1 MGHIQ
6 GVLAGAAL
14 GLALLATP
22 AGARA
27 EVPEP
32 NGCPTGSTSLTT
44 APAGDLRI
52 TFLGVSTLLFDDGV
66 SQLLVDGYFTRPGF
80 KDTAFGRIGPKKA
93 TLKAQLDLAGVERL
107 RAVLVAHAHH
117 DHAMDAPM
125 IAGLHKEAVIVGG
138 ASTVNLGTAAQVA
151 EAQLCTTHDRQ
162 TLYFGPFEVEV
173 FKSPHGDTGRLLG
186 WLLTGDTPSTRTLP
200 AHFRKLKDTENFSYR
215 IRHGGRE
222 ILVHPSADVTP
233 GAYAGSTAQIVF
245 LGAGRLGKQSQEEI
259 TTYWRQVG
267 GAVGAS
273 TVVPVHWDN
282 FMRPI
287 TEPLKPMPWP
297 FDRFELGQQRLGR
310 AIAEGDRPAAILR
323 LDGCD
328 ALVVA
333 PGGAVLVDRA
343 SRQTKTPPAERR
355 ASSCFR
361 GLEDPLRRP

>member
-1 MGHIQ
+1 MGCIQ
-6 GVLAGAAL
+6 GGLAGAAL
-14 GLALLATP
+14 SLALLATP
-22 AGARA
+22 AVARS

-32 NGCPTGSTSLTT
+32 NGCPADRRLTTT
-44 APAGDLRI
+44 APAGDLRV
-52 TFLGVSTLLFDDGV
+52 TFLGVSTLLFDDGE

-80 KDTAFGRIGPKKA
+80 KATVFGRIGPVRDKLDKQ
-93 TLKAQLDLAGVERL
+93 LKGAGVERL

-125 IAGLHKEAVIVGG
+125 IADLRKKAVIVGG
-138 ASTVNLGTAAQVA
+138 ASTVNLGVAAGVTK
-151 EAQLCTTHDRQ
+151 AQLCTTHDRQ
-162 TLYFGPFEVEV
+162 NLYFGPYEVEV

-186 WLLTGDTPSTRTLP
+186 WALTGDTPPTRTLP
-200 AHFRKLKDTENFSYR
+200 DRFWRLKDRENFSYR

-222 ILVHPSADVTP
+222 ILVHPSTGFTP
-233 GAYAGSTAQIVF
+233 GAYSGVSARVVF
-245 LGAGRLGKQSQEEI
+245 LGVGRLGKLSQEDI

-287 TEPLKPMPWP
+287 DKPLKPLPWP
-297 FDRFELGQQRLGR
+297 LDRFELGQQRLSR

-323 LDGCD
+323 LDARD
-328 ALVVA
+328 VLVVA

-343 SRQTKTPPAERR
+343 SRPNKNAPR
-355 ASSCFR
+355 
-361 GLEDPLRRP
+361 